1 MNQWQRELAASA
13 IFAITYVLISGRQ
26 LKVLPLNRPA
36 AALLGAV
43 LMVATGVMTPERA
56 YRAINYDTLVLLLGM
71 MLISAYLYLAHFF
84 EWAAELLL
92 NFSRTP
98 ARLLLY
104 VTLTSGILSALL
116 VNDTI
121 CLMLTPLVVAVIRRG
136 KLPLLPFLIALATSA
151 NIGSAATLV
160 GNPQNMIIGH
170 FSHISF
176 PEFSR
181 SLLPAAVIGLAINF
195 FILRFGFRKVLRQ
208 TAIDRS
214 AHVVPKLER
223 GLFALV
229 CIVLVSIFA
238 GFLAGLNLAWTAM
251 AGAVLVM
258 VLARRDT
265 HNVLKLVDW
274 HLLLFFAALFI
285 VVDGLSDTGLPDEIY
300 SRLQPIFASSMPAQ
314 AWNLTWFSVV
324 GSNIFSNV
332 PFVLVAGNWIARFTD
347 PALMW
352 KVLALATTFAGNL
365 TIIGSVANMIVV
377 ESARDHVQIG
387 FWDYARYGIPITILT
402 TASGVAYLFC
412 AKKSLRRASM
422 RRWHGNIVNRSKPV
436 LRRRNFVWGCR
447 TVHNERYPMM
457 GERKCRP
464 VEQLVRSSY
473 FEPRQNPHATPAY
486 R

>member
-1 MNQWQRELAASA
+1 MNHWQQELIAGA

-26 LKVLPLNRPA
+26 LKILPLNRPA

-43 LMVATGVMTPERA
+43 LMIATGVMTPERA

-71 MLISAYLYLAHFF
+71 MLISAYLDLAHFF
-84 EWAAELLL
+84 EWAAELVL

-98 ARLLLY
+98 VHLLLY

-136 KLPLLPFLIALATSA
+136 KLPLLPYLVALATSA
-151 NIGSAATLV
+151 NIGSVATLV

-181 SLLPAAVIGLAINF
+181 SLLPAAAVGLAINF
-195 FILRFGFRKVLRQ
+195 FILRFGFRKMLRV
-208 TAIDRS
+208 TAIDR
-214 AHVVPKLER
+214 ADYPAPKLER

-229 CIVLVSIFA
+229 CVVLVSIFG

-251 AGAVLVM
+251 AGAALVM

-265 HNVLKLVDW
+265 HGVLKLVDW

-285 VVDGLSDTGLPDEIY
+285 VVDGLSDTGLPAAIY
-300 SRLQPIFASSMPAQ
+300 SRLQPIFGSSAPAQ

-324 GSNIFSNV
+324 GSNVFSNV
-332 PFVLVAGNWIARFTD
+332 PFVLVAGNWIARFAE

-352 KVLALATTFAGNL
+352 KVLALSTTFGGNL
-365 TIIGSVANMIVV
+365 TIVGSVANMIVV
-377 ESARDHVQIG
+377 ESARDHIQVG
-387 FWDYARYGIPITILT
+387 FWDYARFGIPITILT
-402 TASGVAYLFC
+402 TAAGVTVL
-412 AKKSLRRASM
+412 L
-422 RRWHGNIVNRSKPV
+422 V
-436 LRRRNFVWGCR
+436 LR
-447 TVHNERYPMM
+447 
-457 GERKCRP
+457 
-464 VEQLVRSSY
+464 
-473 FEPRQNPHATPAY
+473 
-486 R
+486 